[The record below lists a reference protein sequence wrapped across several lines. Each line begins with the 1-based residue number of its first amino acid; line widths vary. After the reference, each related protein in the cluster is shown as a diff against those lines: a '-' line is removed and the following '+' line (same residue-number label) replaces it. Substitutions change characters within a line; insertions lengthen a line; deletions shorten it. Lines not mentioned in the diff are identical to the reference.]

1 MAQRNK
7 RVRIRGARSAFP
19 QQILLKVC
27 RVRTKQMVF
36 IHCSRRTGPRG
47 RSGGA
52 PRARMDQDGVTTH
65 RQMPHFRPPAP
76 QILRDRPSRSISAAI
91 GLCGSAPSLASIRCS
106 APRVEM
112 GVRIKGARSAFPQQ
126 ILLKV
131 CRVRTKQMVFIHC
144 SRRTGPRGRSGGA
157 PRARMDQDGV
167 TTHRQMP
174 HFRPP
179 APQILRDRPS
189 RSISAAIGLCGSAPS
204 LASIR
209 CSAPRVEMG
218 VASGL
223 GEDRG
228 IESRS
233 VRRMLPRL
241 PRAQIQRRA
250 GRPAQRA
257 PGPAQRAAAGGR
269 RGRRCTAILTCT

>member
-1 MAQRNK
+1 
-7 RVRIRGARSAFP
+7 
-19 QQILLKVC
+19 
-27 RVRTKQMVF
+27 
-36 IHCSRRTGPRG
+36 
-47 RSGGA
+47 
-52 PRARMDQDGVTTH
+52 MDQDGVTTH

-189 RSISAAIGLCGSAPS
+189 RSISAVSADRRHRW
-204 LASIR
+204 LRCR

-228 IESRS
+228 IKSRS

-269 RGRRCTAILTCT
+269 GRRGRRCTAILTCT

>member
-1 MAQRNK
+1 MSPDQRRARRISAANRPENVPRPDFKSRTTFGAKLFKNFQKLSKLVQLLIAQRKK
-7 RVRIRGARSAFP
+7 RVRIR
-19 QQILLKVC
+19 
-27 RVRTKQMVF
+27 
-36 IHCSRRTGPRG
+36 
-47 RSGGA
+47 
-52 PRARMDQDGVTTH
+52 
-65 RQMPHFRPPAP
+65 
-76 QILRDRPSRSISAAI
+76 
-91 GLCGSAPSLASIRCS
+91 
-106 APRVEM
+106 
-112 GVRIKGARSAFPQQ
+112 GARSAFPQQ

-250 GRPAQRA
+250 AGMPAA
-257 PGPAQRAAAGGR
+257 PAA
-269 RGRRCTAILTCT
+269 RRCLPGQAGAGAGARPF

>member
-1 MAQRNK
+1 MSPEQRRARRISAANRPENVPRPDFKSRTTFGAKLFKNFQKLSNYVIKGVQLLMAQRKK
-7 RVRIRGARSAFP
+7 RVRIR
-19 QQILLKVC
+19 
-27 RVRTKQMVF
+27 
-36 IHCSRRTGPRG
+36 
-47 RSGGA
+47 
-52 PRARMDQDGVTTH
+52 
-65 RQMPHFRPPAP
+65 
-76 QILRDRPSRSISAAI
+76 
-91 GLCGSAPSLASIRCS
+91 
-106 APRVEM
+106 
-112 GVRIKGARSAFPQQ
+112 GARSAFPQQ